1 MKKIMFMIESM
12 IVGGAEKSLINLV
25 NNLNKEEYD
34 ITIISM
40 YKYSI
45 YDGYEYNFKDLFNN
59 NIKVKCLLDNS
70 KKLSYKLFNFLYNK
84 LPKTWSYKFFIK
96 EKYDIEVAF
105 YEGFPTTFLAY
116 SNNKSSKKIAW
127 LHTDSNNAFGKF
139 DKIKLNETKNI
150 YEKFDSIVGV
160 AKSVCNSFE
169 NIFGLKDK
177 LVVQYNIF
185 ENNKIITKSKEDIE
199 KNLKSDKFKLI
210 SVGRLTPIK
219 GYDRLLKCIKKLKD
233 DGLEFELWI
242 VGDGNEKSKLE
253 KYIIEN
259 NLGNI
264 VKLLGFQDNPYKYI
278 KECNVFI
285 CSSLAEGF
293 STVVAEAI
301 ILGKPIVT
309 TKCSGMDELVGD
321 GNCGLITEN
330 NEDSLYDGIKKI
342 LTNNKLYEELTNNSK
357 EKAKFFVP
365 NNIIKELEKLL
376 K

>member
-1 MKKIMFMIESM
+1 MFMIESM

-84 LPKTWSYKFFIK
+84 LPKTWAYKFFIK

-242 VGDGNEKSKLE
+242 VGDGNEKSTLE